1 MTSQQDTELEK
12 ILDMFFDLPYPDYNM
27 GLLPDEEGYDE
38 VQERRNYEEGY
49 AREEIAKA
57 LTSWKDKEVM
67 ASYRQGY
74 NDNSRDCYCDS
85 PGATEGVLAH
95 RHLMDDGESHNI
107 KPDVESLQSQ
117 GGKNE

>member
-1 MTSQQDTELEK
+1 MTSQQDTELNYTQDLELET
-12 ILDMFFDLPYPDYNM
+12 ILYAMAEDLKR
-27 GLLPDEEGYDE
+27 GF
-38 VQERRNYEEGY
+38 VHSSVITTKQ
-49 AREEIAKA
+49 A

-67 ASYRQGY
+67 AAYRQGY

>member
-1 MTSQQDTELEK
+1 MKLVSYDIT
-12 ILDMFFDLPYPDYNM
+12 ILDDFA
-27 GLLPDEEGYDE
+27 EELKE
-38 VQERRNYEEGY
+38 IRAT
-49 AREEIAKA
+49 AREDYYYETHGMSDDIDEAYEKAIQA

-67 ASYRQGY
+67 AAYRQGY

-117 GGKNE
+117 GGKKDV